1 MQGTA
6 EETGWAVDRV
16 RGPAEATRG
25 LAESVNVQELVSEK
39 GRAGEVTVAAGR
51 SIYACLFGLL
61 LEK

>member
-1 MQGTA
+1 MRGTA

-25 LAESVNVQELVSEK
+25 LVESVDVQELVGEK
-39 GRAGEVTVAAGR
+39 GRAGEATVAAGR
-51 SIYACLFGLL
+51 SVYARSFGLS